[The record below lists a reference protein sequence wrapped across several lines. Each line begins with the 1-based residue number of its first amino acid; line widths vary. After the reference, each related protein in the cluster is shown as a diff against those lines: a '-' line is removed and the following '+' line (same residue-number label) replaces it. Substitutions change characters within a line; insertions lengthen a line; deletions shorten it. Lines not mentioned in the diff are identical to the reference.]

1 MKFDQL
7 CTLITENCNTEQK
20 CKSNAI
26 ISLPISMKK
35 LSEARMGFDFGLL
48 RGARGAKIKKLFEI
62 KS

>member
-7 CTLITENCNTEQK
+7 CTVITENCNANK

-35 LSEARMGFDFGLL
+35 LSEARMGFDFGLF
-48 RGARGAKIKKLFEI
+48 RGAKGGGGKN
-62 KS
+62 